1 MEYLLSGISNN
12 SLRMFL
18 TLVFIV
24 ISAVMTKGIVLE
36 IIPELVSSVKEKNKS
51 AIGYYSGIF
60 LVAVTCVYIGVSSI
74 NILLVVDSN
83 NQTILKGV

>member
-12 SLRMFL
+12 NLKMFL

-24 ISAVMTKGIVLE
+24 VSAVMTKGIVLE
-36 IIPELVSSVKEKNKS
+36 IIPELVSSVKERNKL

-60 LVAVTCVYIGVSSI
+60 LVAVACVYIGVSSI
-74 NILLVVDSN
+74 NILLIVDSN